1 MKERTRNPIWILNK
15 MHRIEIFSYRPD
27 KLCVT
32 RFFDLA
38 HNVSLI
44 SLAVVCVAVSSPHTY
59 KVDAG

>member
-38 HNVSLI
+38 HNVWQYGLWRI
-44 SLAVVCVAVSSPHTY
+44 AGYVTIHRY
-59 KVDAG
+59 KT